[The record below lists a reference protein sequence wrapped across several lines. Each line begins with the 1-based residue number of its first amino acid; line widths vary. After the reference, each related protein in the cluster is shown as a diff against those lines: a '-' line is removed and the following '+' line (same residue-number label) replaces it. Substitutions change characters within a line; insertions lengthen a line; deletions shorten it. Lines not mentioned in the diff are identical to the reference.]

1 MRVISIGGVTPH
13 WVIAHP
19 RPFFVVLPKRS
30 PSEWLS
36 SQDDMSKIYLDSF
49 TQRDFFRWIEF
60 KSLQMHEN
68 VFNLEKNFFFWKRRS
83 MGPLASV
90 EKQNGIGDFRKSM
103 KDFRTCTTIESKWS
117 VMWPKTIET
126 IHSILW
132 NEEVE
137 GGKEYDIK
145 NCVCIS
151 KV

>member
-1 MRVISIGGVTPH
+1 MEAWLPTGSLLIHAHFLSYYQNVLHQNDYHLKMTCRKFSSILSLKEISFPE
-13 WVIAHP
+13 
-19 RPFFVVLPKRS
+19 S
-30 PSEWLS
+30 NS
-36 SQDDMSKIYLDSF
+36 SHCKCMKMFSIWKKTS
-49 TQRDFFRWIEF
+49 
-60 KSLQMHEN
+60 
-68 VFNLEKNFFFWKRRS
+68 FFFWKRRS
-83 MGPLASV
+83 LGPLASV